1 MALFLTASILMAS
14 IPSSR
19 SFHQLRIPALTS
31 ARGNSRPVTEKSFEK
46 EYPLCHRS
54 TSPRWSLG
62 MATWSNGQAIQEY
75 KDFLATGKSE
85 LDKEDDGPSAIVHS
99 SDPSHVIPLT
109 DAINALGNGDDVM
122 LTPNETLPRSLGGR
136 TSYPIYITLP
146 PYELKEFIANLSD
159 EWKAR
164 AEDFVF
170 FSGTKVCGVVEPLLR
185 EFGMCRDSMTQVVVG
200 FTLPPPGSGLGG
212 VTRKPEDMAC
222 NIGADAQGEEKWA
235 GESQACGKWNGA
247 VASRLDSNGIR
258 CKTVFYREWRR
269 AMWERA
275 LYDAVWNV
283 VGSVREDETDHAD
296 VAMFF
301 DMEASDMMW
310 ELANGLRGGL
320 AVTLI
325 YGFEDRLFSIAEM
338 RGKDEPCELLDE
350 MFDYLQNVF
359 PGKCL
364 MLYEYCNY
372 AKDKRGLLKEVKVP
386 PVPTQLSELPS
397 LVKTGNLRA
406 DGVI

>member
-1 MALFLTASILMAS
+1 MKASSYAGCSVFHLRR
-14 IPSSR
+14 SSCC
-19 SFHQLRIPALTS
+19 A
-31 ARGNSRPVTEKSFEK
+31 
-46 EYPLCHRS
+46 
-54 TSPRWSLG
+54 LG

-85 LDKEDDGPSAIVHS
+85 LEKEDDGPSVVVQSANPLKIT
-99 SDPSHVIPLT
+99 PLT
-109 DAINALGNGDDVM
+109 DAISALGNGDDVV
-122 LTPNETLPRSLGGR
+122 LTPRESLPRLLGGR
-136 TSYPIYITLP
+136 TSYPIYITVP
-146 PYELKEFIANLSD
+146 PYDLKEFIQNLNN

-170 FSGTKVCGVVEPLLR
+170 FSGTKVCGVVEPILR

-200 FTLPPPGSGLGG
+200 FTLPPPGSELGG
-212 VTRKPEDMAC
+212 VARKPEDAAC
-222 NIGADAQGEEKWA
+222 NIGADAQGGEKWA

-247 VASRLDSNGIR
+247 VAGRLHANGIR

-275 LYDAVWNV
+275 LYDAVWNL
-283 VGSVREDETDHAD
+283 VGAVREEKTDHAD

-338 RGKDEPCELLDE
+338 RGKDEPCELIDQ
-350 MFDYLQNVF
+350 MFDHLQNIF
-359 PGKCL
+359 PGKCR
-364 MLYEYCNY
+364 MLFEYCNY
-372 AKDKRGLLKEVKVP
+372 AKYKRGLLQGVDVP
-386 PVPTQLSELPS
+386 PVPSELSELPS
-397 LVKTGNLRA
+397 LVKTGDRKS
-406 DGVI
+406 VV